1 MRCLTTTGKGT
12 GRLEAEAPDARQ
24 SRQSAGS
31 DAAAAG
37 SELGGRGGVVGRRAV
52 GRRALWRARRTMAAT
67 FAFGMGQ
74 LPESTWAYTA
84 GRGGRGS
91 DGRMLVWVVGACEAM
106 EGQLSRRGL
115 LAQTICRLW
124 WPAREHG
131 LELIL

>member
-1 MRCLTTTGKGT
+1 
-12 GRLEAEAPDARQ
+12 
-24 SRQSAGS
+24 
-31 DAAAAG
+31 
-37 SELGGRGGVVGRRAV
+37 
-52 GRRALWRARRTMAAT
+52 MAAT

-91 DGRMLVWVVGACEAM
+91 DGRML
-106 EGQLSRRGL
+106 EGQLSRCGL